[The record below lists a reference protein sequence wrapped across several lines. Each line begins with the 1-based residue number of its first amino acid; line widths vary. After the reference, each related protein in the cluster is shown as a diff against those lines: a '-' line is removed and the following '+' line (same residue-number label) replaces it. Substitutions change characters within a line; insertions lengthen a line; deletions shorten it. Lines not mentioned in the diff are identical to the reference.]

1 MNGAVTATEAMA
13 QVEEEFRHL
22 AILQQP
28 YIASPPAP
36 LLVDLET
43 GKRPKPLIC
52 RKRDQ
57 ILSADPIDCSGL
69 VEVAPRA
76 SQCPVNDRL
85 DSALTYCRSRPPDK
99 LIKILHLP
107 TRTNPITAR
116 YQAIVGAIDRQIHA
130 SYSTYVN
137 KAVVDT
143 NGRDLTVRSSPT
155 ITATVVGSASNN
167 ERITMVDPQVLSQ
180 VDRLQLQDSKDWV
193 AILEPQ
199 TKEVGFVQSSWL
211 EELPTDNILEFSVDV
226 GRQRLTPAEIS
237 MVDRSRNHIVSLG
250 KNARVRILSEA
261 AAGSPTDQAEARA
274 LARAI
279 SIREILLAKSGSV
292 GLTEDQVAIE
302 YRANPTFKL
311 DVVVLSM
318 LPPLVQSEIQVSY
331 ETNGEFLAVTF
342 QWISGERMTSC
353 PNGKAGS
360 LIHFRAIDSAE
371 SGLPGLVIDMGA
383 DGTLGEG
390 LPTTFDTLNNTF
402 CLQSQPVVVRGKR
415 TRPGPIVIQ
424 FDQEPGEAPIRSGS
438 VVSAT
443 ATLEIPALSE

>member
-1 MNGAVTATEAMA
+1 M
-13 QVEEEFRHL
+13 
-22 AILQQP
+22 
-28 YIASPPAP
+28 
-36 LLVDLET
+36 
-43 GKRPKPLIC
+43 
-52 RKRDQ
+52 
-57 ILSADPIDCSGL
+57 
-69 VEVAPRA
+69 
-76 SQCPVNDRL
+76 
-85 DSALTYCRSRPPDK
+85 
-99 LIKILHLP
+99 
-107 TRTNPITAR
+107 
-116 YQAIVGAIDRQIHA
+116 
-130 SYSTYVN
+130 
-137 KAVVDT
+137 
-143 NGRDLTVRSSPT
+143 
-155 ITATVVGSASNN
+155 
-167 ERITMVDPQVLSQ
+167 
-180 VDRLQLQDSKDWV
+180 
-193 AILEPQ
+193 
-199 TKEVGFVQSSWL
+199 
-211 EELPTDNILEFSVDV
+211 
-226 GRQRLTPAEIS
+226 TPAEIS